1 MSPYDPVVPSD
12 PYSIR
17 EPDGGIDFLDLA
29 HLLAVGAMWLIAV
42 IGVVALT
49 LIVWRLHSPAT
60 FRCYVAT
67 PAGRARWLLWA
78 SISWPRVAKACGLST
93 SEHVTRTDTQGK
105 SRTRTVWTHPRLLGV
120 SVSSD
125 CLRMTVRTRT
135 GQTVD
140 DLEKAVPAIRDAVGA
155 HSARSTVA
163 APGTVRMEFVMKQR
177 LSEVETAARPTSVDP
192 TAVEIGRRENG
203 SAWTLRVAG
212 LHTLAVGCSG
222 AGKGSIFWAI
232 ASGLAPAA
240 KSGTARLFAV
250 DLKYGIEVSVGST
263 LFSKIATTEAEAAKL
278 LTKLEEL
285 LDSRG
290 RRMAGRTRSHK
301 ASTAE
306 PLVVLLI
313 DELAG
318 LTAYM
323 TDAALKKQVAASLSR
338 ILTKG
343 RAVGIVV
350 AAFMQ
355 DPRKEILPMRGL
367 FTQTV
372 ALRLRSRDE
381 VAMVLGDG
389 LADAAP
395 AHRINPN
402 EPGTG
407 YVIAEDG
414 STMRVRADYW
424 PDSLIRSVAQ
434 EYGLTS
440 QRPTGPA
447 EN

>member
-12 PYSIR
+12 PYSI
-17 EPDGGIDFLDLA
+17 PDPDVGMDFLDLT

-42 IGVVALT
+42 IGMVT
-49 LIVWRLHSPAT
+49 LSLVVWRLRSPAT
-60 FRCYVAT
+60 FGRYVAT
-67 PAGRARWLLWA
+67 PVRWARWLLWA
-78 SISWPRVAKACGLST
+78 LISWPRVAKACGLST
-93 SEHVTRTDTQGK
+93 SERVTRTDSQGK
-105 SRTRTVWTHPRLLGV
+105 SKTRTVWTHPRLLGV
-120 SVSSD
+120 SMSGD
-125 CLRMTVRTRT
+125 GLRMNVRTRT

-140 DLEKAVPAIRDAVGA
+140 DLENSVPAIRDAVGA
-155 HSARSTVA
+155 HSARSTAV
-163 APGTVRMEFVMKQR
+163 APGTVRMEFVMKQH
-177 LSEVETAARPTSVDP
+177 LSVVETAGQPTSAAAN
-192 TAVEIGRRENG
+192 TVEIGRRENG
-203 SAWTLRVAG
+203 SAWILRVAG
-212 LHTLAVGCSG
+212 LHTLTVGCSG
-222 AGKGSIFWAI
+222 AGKGSIFWGIAGGLGPAI
-232 ASGLAPAA
+232 KA
-240 KSGTARLFAV
+240 GTVRLFAV
-250 DLKYGIEVSVGST
+250 DLKYGIEVSVGSA
-263 LFSKIATTEAEAAKL
+263 LFSKIATNESEAARL
-278 LTKLEEL
+278 LIKLEEL

-290 RRMAGRTRSHK
+290 RRMAGRARSHTP
-301 ASTAE
+301 STVE

-323 TDAALKKQVAASLSR
+323 TDTALKRQVATSLSH

-343 RAVGIVV
+343 RAIGIVV

-367 FTQTV
+367 FTQTI

-381 VAMVLGDG
+381 VAMVLSDG

-424 PDSLIRSVAQ
+424 TDSLIRSVAQ
-434 EYGLTS
+434 EYGITS

>member
-1 MSPYDPVVPSD
+1 MSPYGPVVPSD
-12 PYSIR
+12 PYSI
-17 EPDGGIDFLDLA
+17 PDPAGAIDFLDLTY
-29 HLLAVGAMWLIAV
+29 LLAVGAMWLIAV
-42 IGVVALT
+42 IGVVALS
-49 LIVWRLHSPAT
+49 LIVWRLRSPAT
-60 FRCYVAT
+60 FGRYVAT
-67 PAGRARWLLWA
+67 PARRARWLLWA
-78 SISWPRVAKACGLST
+78 LTCWPRVAKACGLST
-93 SEHVTRTDTQGK
+93 FERVARTDSQGKTRTK
-105 SRTRTVWTHPRLLGV
+105 TVWTHPRLLGV
-120 SVSSD
+120 SMSD
-125 CLRMTVRTRT
+125 HCLHMTVRTRT

-140 DLEKAVPAIRDAVGA
+140 QLESAVAAIRDAVGA
-155 HSARSTVA
+155 HCARSTVV
-163 APGTVRMEFVMKQR
+163 APGTVRMEFVMRQR
-177 LSEVETAARPTSVDP
+177 LPAVETATRPTSTEA
-192 TAVEIGRRENG
+192 TAVKIGRRENG
-203 SAWTLRVAG
+203 TPWILRLAG
-212 LHTLAVGCSG
+212 LHTLTVGCSG
-222 AGKGSIFWAI
+222 AGKGSIFWGIAGGLSPAI
-232 ASGLAPAA
+232 KA
-240 KSGTARLFAV
+240 GTVRLFAV
-250 DLKYGIEVSVGST
+250 DLKYGIEVSVGSA
-263 LFSKIATTEAEAAKL
+263 LFSKIATNEAEAAGL

-290 RRMAGRTRSHK
+290 CRMAGRARSHTP
-301 ASTAE
+301 STAE
-306 PLVVLLI
+306 PFVVLLI

-323 TDAALKKQVAASLSR
+323 TDVALKKQVAASLSR

-389 LADAAP
+389 IADAAP
-395 AHRINPN
+395 AHRINPD

-424 PDSLIRSVAQ
+424 PDSLIRSVAE
-434 EYGLTS
+434 EYGFGR
-440 QRPTGPA
+440 QRPAGPT